1 MGDDKKLGK
10 TGYYHS
16 VRLAAERCIGCTHCV
31 RECPTEAIRVRGGKA
46 VINPVRCIDCGACI
60 RVCPTDAKYAQTD
73 PLEAIDGYRYKIA
86 LPSSAFSGQFK
97 TSIPP
102 DNVLSALLSLGFDEV
117 YEAALGGEI
126 VTLATRR
133 FLENDN
139 RLKPVISSLC
149 PAVVRL
155 IQVRF
160 PSLTPHVMRLEA
172 PMDAAARVLKTSR
185 SRHLKIPPEDIGIFF
200 ITPCSAKAT
209 AVKQP
214 EATRASNVAGAIAI
228 SDVYNR
234 VMGKLETVEVVPG
247 IARASG
253 LALGWG
259 AAGGENTLI
268 GKGRRLAV
276 DGIANVVRVL
286 ELIEGDEYH
295 HGYDYLELRA
305 CTGGCVG
312 GPLAVE
318 DPFVAKNR
326 IDQLRATRSAE
337 FGIEE
342 GRPPDLAYEEITD
355 LIDKGAFDLKRPLEP
370 RPTLQLGTDIKETI
384 SLMKKLEG
392 VFGSLPGI
400 DCGSCGAPT
409 CRAFAEDVVMDNAHP
424 TDCTFKLREEL
435 QNLAKEMSILSGRLP
450 PTLKNREGAGDYETP
465 KDNR

>member
-1 MGDDKKLGK
+1 MAEKKK
-10 TGYYHS
+10 TRKGNYYHS
-16 VRLAAERCIGCTHCV
+16 VLLAAERCIACTHCV
-31 RECPTEAIRVRGGKA
+31 RECPTEAIRVRAGKA
-46 VINPVRCIDCGACI
+46 EINPVRCIDCGACI

-73 PLEAIDGYRYKIA
+73 PLEAINEFKYNIA
-86 LPSSAFSGQFK
+86 VPASAFAGQFK
-97 TSIPP
+97 TSIPL
-102 DNVLSALLSLGFDEV
+102 DKVLSGLLHLGFDEV

-126 VTLATRR
+126 ITIATRKY
-133 FLENDN
+133 LEEGNHV
-139 RLKPVISSLC
+139 KPVISSLC

-160 PSLTPHVMRLEA
+160 PSLISHVIPLEA
-172 PMDAAARVLKTSR
+172 PMDAAARVVKKSR
-185 SRHLKIPPEDIGIFF
+185 SRHLDIPPEEIGVFF

-209 AVKQP
+209 AIKQP
-214 EATRASNVAGAIAI
+214 EAARVGHITGAIAI

-234 VMGKLETVEVVPG
+234 IMSNLEKVEVVPG

-286 ELIEGDEYH
+286 ELIESDEYH

-312 GPLAVE
+312 GPLTVE

-326 IDQLRATRSAE
+326 IDELRATRSTK
-337 FGIEE
+337 FGIEDNI
-342 GRPPDLAYEEITD
+342 PQDLTYEEINA
-355 LIDKGAFDLKRPLEP
+355 LVDKGEFDLKRPLQP
-370 RPTLQLGTDIKETI
+370 RPTLQLGTDITETI
-384 SLMKKLEG
+384 SLMKRLEA
-392 VFGSLPGI
+392 VVESLPAI

-409 CRAFAEDVVMDNAHP
+409 CRAFAEDVVLDKAQL
-424 TDCTFKLREEL
+424 TDCTFKLRERLQEL
-435 QNLAKEMSILSGRLP
+435 AREMGSLSEQLP
-450 PTLKNREGAGDYETP
+450 PTLKNQKSKG
-465 KDNR
+465 

>member
-1 MGDDKKLGK
+1 MADDKKLGK

-16 VRLAAERCIGCTHCV
+16 VRLAAERCIACTHCV
-31 RECPTEAIRVRGGKA
+31 RECPTEAIRVRAGRA
-46 VINPVRCIDCGACI
+46 EINPVRCIDCGACI
-60 RVCPTDAKYAQTD
+60 RVCPTKAKYAQTD
-73 PLEAIDGYRYKIA
+73 PLEAINEFKYKIA
-86 LPSSAFSGQFK
+86 LPSSAFAGQFK
-97 TSIPP
+97 TSISP
-102 DNVLSALLSLGFDEV
+102 DNVLSGLLHLGFDEV

-126 VTLATRR
+126 ITLATRR
-133 FLENDN
+133 YLEEEN
-139 RLKPVISSLC
+139 RVKPVISSLC

-160 PSLTPHVMRLEA
+160 PSLTPHVVRLEA
-172 PMDAAARVLKTSR
+172 PMDAAARVLKMSR
-185 SRHLKIPPEDIGIFF
+185 SRHLGIPPEDIGIFF

-214 EATRASNVAGAIAI
+214 EASRVSNVSGAIAI
-228 SDVYNR
+228 SDVFNR
-234 VMGKLETVEVVPG
+234 VMSSLEKAKVVPG

-286 ELIEGDEYH
+286 ELIESDEYH

-312 GPLAVE
+312 GPLTVE

-326 IDQLRATRSAE
+326 IDHLRATGSAK

-342 GRPPDLAYEEITD
+342 GRPPDLTYAEITA
-355 LIDKGAFDLKRPLEP
+355 LIEKGEFGLRRPLQP

-384 SLMKKLEG
+384 SLMKKLEA
-392 VFGSLPGI
+392 VFGVLPGI

-409 CRAFAEDVVMDNAHP
+409 CRAFAEDVVLNKAQL
-424 TDCTFKLREEL
+424 TDCTFKLREQL
-435 QNLAKEMSILSGRLP
+435 QNLAKEMSSLSGRLP
-450 PTLKNREGAGDYETP
+450 PTLKNRESADEYETS

>member
-1 MGDDKKLGK
+1 MAEKQK
-10 TGYYHS
+10 TAEKEYYHS
-16 VRLAAERCIGCTHCV
+16 VRLAEERCIACTHCV
-31 RECPTEAIRVRGGKA
+31 RECPTEAIRVRSGKA
-46 VINPVRCIDCGACI
+46 EINPVRCIDCGACI

-73 PLEAIDGYRYKIA
+73 PLEAIHRFKHKVA
-86 LPSSAFSGQFK
+86 VPASAFAGQFK

-102 DNVLSALLSLGFDEV
+102 DKILSGLIYLGFDEV
-117 YEAALGGEI
+117 YEGALGGEI

-133 FLENDN
+133 FLEKEEHV
-139 RLKPVISSLC
+139 KPVISSLC

-160 PSLTPHVMRLEA
+160 PSLLNHIIPIEA
-172 PMDAAARVLKTSR
+172 PMDAAARVVKASR
-185 SRHLKIPPEDIGIFF
+185 SRELGIPPEEIGVFF
-200 ITPCSAKAT
+200 ITPCSAKVT

-214 EATRASNVAGAIAI
+214 LGTPRTVIDGAIAI

-234 VMGKLETVEVVPG
+234 IMGNLEKVKVVPG

-286 ELIEGDEYH
+286 ELIESDEYH

-305 CTGGCVG
+305 CTSGCVG
-312 GPLAVE
+312 GPLTVE

-326 IDQLRATRSAE
+326 IDELRATRTE
-337 FGIEE
+337 KFGIEE
-342 GRPPDLAYEEITD
+342 NRPPDLTFQEIME
-355 LIDKGAFDLKRPLEP
+355 LIEDGEFNLKMAPGP
-370 RPTLQLGTDIKETI
+370 RPTLTLGTDITETI
-384 SLMKKLEG
+384 ALMKKLEA
-392 VFGSLPGI
+392 VFASLPGI

-409 CRAFAEDVVMDNAHP
+409 CRAFAEDVVLERAHI
-424 TDCTFKLREEL
+424 TDCTFKLRERIQE
-435 QNLAKEMSILSGRLP
+435 LAKQMGTLSEQLP
-450 PTLKNREGAGDYETP
+450 PTLKNQR
-465 KDNR
+465 K

>member
-1 MGDDKKLGK
+1 MAEDPK
-10 TGYYHS
+10 TTEKEYYHS
-16 VRLAAERCIGCTHCV
+16 VRLAEERCIACTHCV
-31 RECPTEAIRVRGGKA
+31 RECPTEAIRVRSGKA
-46 VINPVRCIDCGACI
+46 EINPVRCIDCGVCI

-73 PLEAIDGYRYKIA
+73 PLEAIHRFNYKVA
-86 LPSSAFSGQFK
+86 VPASAFAGQFK

-102 DNVLSALLSLGFDEV
+102 DKILSGLLSLGFDEI
-117 YEAALGGEI
+117 YEGALGGEI

-133 FLENDN
+133 YLENEKYV
-139 RLKPVISSLC
+139 KPVISSLC

-160 PSLTPHVMRLEA
+160 PSLLNHIIPVEA
-172 PMDAAARVLKTSR
+172 PMDAAARVVKASR
-185 SRHLKIPPEDIGIFF
+185 SRALGVPPEEIGVFF
-200 ITPCSAKAT
+200 ITPCSAKVT

-214 EATRASNVAGAIAI
+214 LATPGSAIDGAIAI

-234 VMGKLETVEVVPG
+234 IMGSLDKVEVIPG

-276 DGIANVVRVL
+276 DGVANVVRVL
-286 ELIEGDEYH
+286 ELMESDEYH

-312 GPLAVE
+312 GPLTVE

-326 IDQLRATRSAE
+326 IDELRTTRSE
-337 FGIEE
+337 KFGIEE
-342 GRPPDLAYEEITD
+342 NRPPDLTFDEINA
-355 LIDKGAFDLKRPLEP
+355 LIDAGEFNLKMTPGP
-370 RPTLQLGTDIKETI
+370 RPTLTLGTDITETI
-384 SLMKKLEG
+384 ALMKKLEA
-392 VFGSLPGI
+392 VFASLPGI

-409 CRAFAEDVVMDNAHP
+409 CRAFAEDVVLGKAHI
-424 TDCTFKLREEL
+424 TDCTFKLRQRIQE
-435 QNLAKEMSILSGRLP
+435 LAKQMGTLSEQLP
-450 PTLKNREGAGDYETP
+450 PTLKNQR
-465 KDNR
+465 K